1 MFNLLGSVGLTVAIL
16 VFLGSAVAVI
26 FLGVQL
32 AKYGDALAS
41 LTGWGRL
48 FVGSILVAL
57 ATSLPELSNNITAVR
72 IDNPQLA
79 LGNVVGANM
88 VNMFTMGMVALVFGG
103 KRFLQRVAPEQG
115 YLIILAA
122 VLTGLA
128 VLFAGIKIGINVW
141 QIGLSSIIL
150 LIVYL
155 IGMWFVYQRRPAG
168 ADEEDE
174 EGPGMTLSKA
184 WVMFGLVSVGVIIA
198 GVFLAQSVDRVADL
212 TGISSGVLG
221 ILAVSIVTT
230 MPEASATVAAAR
242 MGAADLGVRRP
253 LRKLCI
259 QRHDSFFRGPVLP
272 ERHHRQLPGT
282 GALCR
287 RHIRRGPHSI
297 RRPDALGPQSFPTAS
312 YSRRVGLDGVRVY
325 RRGNLGGDAGR
336 ANCVNLFA
344 KKASKTPSPLAGEG
358 WGEGGASQFH
368 IPPAI
373 HTRLFGHLL
382 NLRSNHSGPVPR
394 TRRGYRTLSRR
405 HCLARQTA
413 QLQRLGLP
421 SIPTTNCC
429 TGKTGPPPHPGGCV
443 ATSRSVSEKYAWPLG
458 CEW

>member
-16 VFLGSAVAVI
+16 VFLASAVAVV

-57 ATSLPELSNNITAVR
+57 ATSLPELSNNITAVQ

-88 VNMFTMGMVALVFGG
+88 INMFTMAMVALMFGG

-115 YLIILAA
+115 YLIVLAA

-128 VLFAGIKIGINVW
+128 VLFAGVKNGVNVW

-150 LIVYL
+150 LIVYV
-155 IGMWFVYQRRPAG
+155 IGMWFVYQRRPEV
-168 ADEEDE
+168 ADDAEED
-174 EGPGMTLSKA
+174 PGMTLSKA
-184 WVMFGLVSVGVIIA
+184 WLMFSLVSIGVIVA

-242 MGAADLGVRRP
+242 MGAADLGVAGLYGSCVFNVTILSFADPFYRKGIILNHPEPEHFVAGIFAVCLILFGGLLLWGRNRLPQP
-253 LRKLCI
+253 LLV
-259 QRHDSFFRGPVLP
+259 GGLA
-272 ERHHRQLPGT
+272 LMA
-282 GALCR
+282 GAY
-287 RHIRRGPHSI
+287 IVG
-297 RRPDALGPQSFPTAS
+297 AVWVAMLGAPTA
-312 YSRRVGLDGVRVY
+312 
-325 RRGNLGGDAGR
+325 
-336 ANCVNLFA
+336 
-344 KKASKTPSPLAGEG
+344 
-358 WGEGGASQFH
+358 
-368 IPPAI
+368 
-373 HTRLFGHLL
+373 
-382 NLRSNHSGPVPR
+382 
-394 TRRGYRTLSRR
+394 
-405 HCLARQTA
+405 
-413 QLQRLGLP
+413 
-421 SIPTTNCC
+421 
-429 TGKTGPPPHPGGCV
+429 
-443 ATSRSVSEKYAWPLG
+443 
-458 CEW
+458 